1 MFAAYYQIF
10 GSTSPERAAGPLET
24 TLDRIPA
31 RTLNRPPTSEIIE
44 GYIKQREG
52 TDPLQLNNISS
63 DAGFGRDARDGA
75 RIVVGGPLTV
85 RSPLP
90 ISVRDH
96 RIDASDDRPKLAT
109 PPPVPTRDPRR
120 VSFLHGSTPPSPAI
134 SLPRIPQPNTR
145 NRLSQET
152 LSISGLYLS
161 ESGMGTKP
169 VGYKQSLDLDL
180 RWTVGSDGFAEP
192 NESPTQAFK
201 VVSQEQPPGWMSGR
215 IRSIGYGMC
224 FF

>member
-1 MFAAYYQIF
+1 MF
-10 GSTSPERAAGPLET
+10 GSTSPERAASPLET
-24 TLDRIPA
+24 TLGQIPA
-31 RTLNRPPTSEIIE
+31 RTLNRAPTSEIIE

-52 TDPLQLNNISS
+52 TDPFQLNNISS
-63 DAGFGRDARDGA
+63 DAPDGA
-75 RIVVGGPLTV
+75 RIVVGGPRTM
-85 RSPLP
+85 RPPLS
-90 ISVRDH
+90 ISVCDH

-120 VSFLHGSTPPSPAI
+120 VSFLHGNTPPSPAI

-192 NESPTQAFK
+192 NESPTEAFK
-201 VVSQEQPPGWMSGR
+201 VVSQAQPPGWMSGR